1 MKEGKF
7 KFLVIMKTR
16 LLTLLAI
23 ICACFTSCCDDSD
36 QLADHED
43 RIQKLETICAQ
54 MNTNIKSLQIIINVL
69 QQNDYVTNIS
79 PIMEGTK
86 EIGYTINFSQSGP
99 ITIYHGKDGV
109 DGYTPKIG
117 VAMDVDVVY
126 YWTLDGEWMLNE
138 SGDKIPAVGKDGAPG
153 ANGSDGKDG
162 QNGKDGQDGSD
173 GKDGQGGVT
182 PQLEIR
188 DGYWYISYDNGVTYS
203 LLGEAKGDK
212 GDSFFSEVYK
222 EEGFLV
228 IKLMDGSS
236 FRIPY
241 SNGVVPK
248 LLSFTLQS
256 KYNPLWISSDIH
268 GEFLP
273 NNIVECRIPNFVESK
288 MFVPTFE
295 FEGEQLFIDDVE
307 VTSGETKI
315 DFSKPVKITVSGEN
329 NDSVCYTLNV
339 RAFTGLPVVYI
350 NTEGYKNVTSKDKYL
365 NATFTLTEDIYTRA
379 AGDSWTSPV
388 KIKGRGNS
396 TWTLP
401 KKPYKI
407 KFDEKVSVLGEPKAK
422 SWLLLANY
430 ADKAMIRNAT
440 AFYMGYN
447 SNLPYTTRYHFVDL
461 FMNDV
466 YYGTY
471 QLCEDKEVGENRIE
485 LSDKGYLLEIDAKA
499 AAEDITFNISSI
511 GQPINIKEPEVE
523 VDSEAYNL
531 IKEYLT
537 TVESVLYSENFADPE
552 NGYAKYMDVETFVDW
567 YLINEISKNND
578 AIFFTSCYM
587 TYEPGGKL
595 CMGPL
600 WDFDIAFGNCNYND
614 NNKPEGFWIKQ
625 ASWYTRLFE
634 DPNFVKKVK
643 ERFNHFYSIKDN
655 IYNEIN
661 ENSDYLKYSVIENDS
676 KWNIL
681 YQSTWPNHG
690 IWGSYSNEIQYM
702 KRWLETRF
710 EWLNNEFAK
719 M

>member
-1 MKEGKF
+1 MQTREIEFKF
-7 KFLVIMKTR
+7 KVMMKTR
-16 LLTLLAI
+16 LLSLLAI
-23 ICACFTSCCDDSD
+23 ICVCFTSCYDDSDLRD

-43 RIQKLETICAQ
+43 RIQTLETICAQ
-54 MNTNIKSLQIIINVL
+54 MNTNINALQSIVNTL

-79 PIMEGTK
+79 PIMEGIK
-86 EIGYTINFSQSGP
+86 EIGYTISFSKFGP
-99 ITIYHGKDGV
+99 ITIYHGKDGANGA

-117 VAMDVDVVY
+117 VAKDIDDIY
-126 YWTLDGEWMLNE
+126 YWTLDGEWMLDDAGN
-138 SGDKIPAVGKDGAPG
+138 KIPAVGKDGAPG
-153 ANGSDGKDG
+153 T
-162 QNGKDGQDGSD
+162 DGSD
-173 GKDGQGGVT
+173 GKDGQDGKDGVT
-182 PQLEIR
+182 PLLEIR
-188 DGYWYISYDNGVTYS
+188 DGYWYISYDNGLTYS
-203 LLGEAKGDK
+203 LLGKVKEDK
-212 GDSFFSEVYK
+212 DDTGDSFFSEVYK
-222 EEGFLV
+222 EEGYLV

-236 FRIPY
+236 FKIPY
-241 SNGVVPK
+241 FNGVVPK
-248 LLSFTLQS
+248 LISFTLQS
-256 KYNPLWISSDIH
+256 KYNPLWISSDIN

-288 MFVPTFE
+288 MFIPTFE
-295 FEGEQLFIDDVE
+295 FEGEYLFIDDVE
-307 VTSGETKI
+307 VTSGETKV

-329 NDSVCYTLNV
+329 NDFVSYTLNV

-350 NTEGYKNVTSKDKYL
+350 NTEGYKEVTSKDYYR

-430 ADKAMIRNAT
+430 ADKTMIRNAT

-447 SNLPYTTRYHFVDL
+447 SNLPYTTKYHFVDL

-466 YYGTY
+466 YFGTY
-471 QLCEDKEVGENRIE
+471 QFCEDKEVGKNRIE
-485 LSDKGYLLEIDAKA
+485 LSDNGYLLEIDAKA

-523 VDSEAYNL
+523 VGSEAYNL

-643 ERFNHFYSIKDN
+643 ERFNHFYSIKDD

-661 ENSDYLKYSVIENDS
+661 ENADYLKYSVIENDY

-690 IWGSYSNEIQYM
+690 IWGSYTNEIQYM

>member
-1 MKEGKF
+1 
-7 KFLVIMKTR
+7 MKTR
-16 LLTLLAI
+16 LFTLLAI
-23 ICACFTSCCDDSD
+23 ICVCFTSCYDDSD
-36 QLADHED
+36 LRDQLANHED
-43 RIQKLETICAQ
+43 RIQTLETISAQ
-54 MNTNIKSLQIIINVL
+54 MNTNIKSLQSIIKAL
-69 QQNDYVTNIS
+69 QSNDYVTNIS
-79 PIMEGTK
+79 PIMEGSK
-86 EIGYTINFSQSGP
+86 VIGYMINFSQSDP
-99 ITIYHGKDGV
+99 ITIYHGKDGANGV
-109 DGYTPKIG
+109 DGVNGSDGYTPKIG
-117 VAMDVDVVY
+117 VKKDIDDVY
-126 YWTLDGEWMLNE
+126 YWTLDGEWMLDDAGN
-138 SGDKIPAVGKDGAPG
+138 KIPAVGKDGASG
-153 ANGSDGKDG
+153 ADGTD
-162 QNGKDGQDGSD
+162 GKDGQDGQD
-173 GKDGQGGVT
+173 GVT
-182 PQLEIR
+182 PLLEIR
-188 DGYWYISYDNGVTYS
+188 DGYWYISYDNGLTYS
-203 LLGEAKGDK
+203 ILGEAKGNTGDKGDKGDK

-222 EEGFLV
+222 EDGFLV

-236 FRIPY
+236 FKIPY
-241 SNGVVPK
+241 SNGIVPK
-248 LLSFTLQS
+248 LISFTLQS
-256 KYNPLWISSDIH
+256 KYNPLWISSDIN
-268 GEFLP
+268 GEFLS
-273 NNIVECRIPNFVESK
+273 NNIIECRIPNFVESK
-288 MFVPTFE
+288 IFIPTFE
-295 FEGEQLFIDDVE
+295 FEGEELLIDDVKAI
-307 VTSGETKI
+307 SGETKI
-315 DFSKPVKITVSGEN
+315 DFSKPVKIIVNGDN
-329 NDSVCYTLNV
+329 NNSACYTLNV

-350 NTEGYKNVTSKDKYL
+350 NTEGHKDVTSKDYYL
-365 NATFTLTEDIYTRA
+365 KATFTLTEDIYTRA

-407 KFDEKVSVLGEPKAK
+407 KFDDKVSVLGEPKAK

-430 ADKAMIRNAT
+430 ADKTMIRNAA

-447 SNLPYTTRYHFVDL
+447 SNLPYTTKYHFVDL

-471 QLCEDKEVGENRIE
+471 QLCEDKEVGKNRIE
-485 LSDKGYLLEIDAKA
+485 LSDQGYLLEIDAKA
-499 AAEDITFNISSI
+499 AAEDITFKITSI

-523 VDSEAYNL
+523 VNSEAYNL

-537 TVESVLYSENFADPE
+537 TVENVLYSGNFADPE
-552 NGYAKYMDVETFVDW
+552 NGYSKYMNIETFVDW
-567 YLINEISKNND
+567 YLINEICKNND

-614 NNKPEGFWIKQ
+614 NNNPEGFWIKQ

-661 ENSDYLKYSVIENDS
+661 ENAEYLKYSVIENDS

-681 YQSTWPNHG
+681 YQSTWPNYG
-690 IWGSYSNEIQYM
+690 IWGSYTNEIQYM
-702 KRWLETRF
+702 KRWLEKRF